1 MRPGVG
7 LYCTQ
12 VLKRSST
19 IYFDSS
25 KSAAQSFG
33 DVGRVKLGFWDE
45 VGRLDQP
52 APSSTCSSVMFSG
65 TGGRLA
71 RERRLRSNLL
81 LEVSLMRNKLGFL
94 VAGLGLLI
102 PAIPALAHHSFAA
115 EYDANKPVTLNGV
128 VTKLDWTNPH
138 ARFYVDIKDKNG
150 KVTNWNL
157 ELASPNALRRLGWTR
172 DFLKVGTEVRVDA
185 VLAKD
190 GSNMAS
196 AKSVTL
202 ADGRK
207 MVAGSLADEGK

>member
-1 MRPGVG
+1 MR
-7 LYCTQ
+7 
-12 VLKRSST
+12 K
-19 IYFDSS
+19 
-25 KSAAQSFG
+25 
-33 DVGRVKLGFWDE
+33 KLG
-45 VGRLDQP
+45 V
-52 APSSTCSSVMFSG
+52 
-65 TGGRLA
+65 
-71 RERRLRSNLL
+71 
-81 LEVSLMRNKLGFL
+81 L
-94 VAGLGLLI
+94 VAGLGLLL

-115 EYDANKPVTLNGV
+115 EYDANKPITLNGV

-138 ARFYVDIKDKNG
+138 ARFYVDIKEKSG

-172 DFLKVGTEVRVDA
+172 DFLKVGTEVTVDA

-196 AKSVTL
+196 AKSITL